1 MKNLLILFVV
11 AIAVVSCKKV
21 TLDAFAFPSET
32 LSAYEF
38 ESYSGEWELDV
49 PSTVLAESTNY
60 TLVELESLD
69 SETLWTNKIYGV
81 YIGDVNTI
89 ASDTIILYLHGQS
102 KHMDNYFD
110 RASLLANL
118 GGKYNYSIFMIDY
131 RGYGMSEGESTEHG
145 LYEDADAAIDWLK
158 ARGASG
164 DRTMVYGYSLGA
176 IPAIDRAAYREDF
189 KFSKLIIESPLASV
203 QHLVQN
209 STLIN
214 VDAGYV
220 TTLEFNNAEKIKDVT
235 APLMWLHGEEDDY
248 ISIDNGELIYN
259 NHGGTNKK
267 AIRVEGGTHTDLP
280 SVIGYADYLQ
290 QVLTFIKN

>member
-1 MKNLLILFVV
+1 MSSKTIVG
-11 AIAVVSCKKV
+11 
-21 TLDAFAFPSET
+21 T
-32 LSAYEF
+32 
-38 ESYSGEWELDV
+38 GELEV

-60 TLVELESLD
+60 TLVELESMD

-89 ASDTIILYLHGQS
+89 ATDTIILYLHGQS
-102 KHMDNYFD
+102 KHMDHYFD

-131 RGYGMSEGESTEHG
+131 RGYGMSEGESSEHG
-145 LYEDADAAIDWLK
+145 LYEDTDAAIDWLK
-158 ARGASG
+158 SRGASG
-164 DRTMVYGYSLGA
+164 DRTFVYGYSLGA

-189 KFSKLIIESPLASV
+189 QFSKLIIESPLASV

-220 TTLEFNNAEKIKDVT
+220 TTLEFDNAEKIKDVT
-235 APLMWLHGEEDDY
+235 APLMWIHGEEDKY

-259 NHGGTNKK
+259 NHGGTSKSK
-267 AIRVEGGTHTDLP
+267 IRVEDGAHTDLP
-280 SVIGYADYLQ
+280 AVIGYADYLQ
-290 QVLTFIKN
+290 QVLSFIKN